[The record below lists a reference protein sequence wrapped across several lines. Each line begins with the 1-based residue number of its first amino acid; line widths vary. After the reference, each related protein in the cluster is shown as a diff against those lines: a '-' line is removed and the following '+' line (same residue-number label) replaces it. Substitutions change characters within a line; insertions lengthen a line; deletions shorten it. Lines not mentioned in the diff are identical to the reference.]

1 MSEDKLTR
9 ELWMNLE
16 AAYTKFHQ
24 EVAEFIHKAKYPIA
38 SLNRDLSGKISSAI
52 ITMPG
57 GGRIIFGFGEWEVRL
72 PAKDNPLNMDLLT
85 QWERQELD
93 NEIEYH
99 TKQLAMLKQRKSDID
114 NGINTKPLL
123 QSCNWSVKTKLVL
136 INFCIQND
144 VSYDTITIDEFVS
157 KFRRIDLIK
166 TRNCGRVTI
175 GEIVDVLEAVGY
187 KLE

>member
-57 GGRIIFGFGEWEVRL
+57 GGRIIFGFGEWKVML
-72 PAKDNPLNMDLLT
+72 PAEGNPINMDLLEE
-85 QWERQELD
+85 WESQEIIK
-93 NEIEYH
+93 EIEYH
-99 TKQLAMLKQRKSDID
+99 QRQLDSLLKRKKELDY
-114 NGINTKPLL
+114 
-123 QSCNWSVKTKLVL
+123 NW
-136 INFCIQND
+136 
-144 VSYDTITIDEFVS
+144 E
-157 KFRRIDLIK
+157 
-166 TRNCGRVTI
+166 
-175 GEIVDVLEAVGY
+175 
-187 KLE
+187 

>member
-38 SLNRDLSGKISSAI
+38 SLNRDLNGKISSAI

-72 PAKDNPLNMDLLT
+72 PAKDNPVNMDLLT

-123 QSCNWSVKTKLVL
+123 QSCNWSVKTKLVM
-136 INFCIQND
+136 INFCTQNNI
-144 VSYDTITIDEFVS
+144 SYDTITIEEFVS
-157 KFRRIDLIK
+157 KFKRTDLLK
-166 TRNCGRVTI
+166 EKGCGKVIIT
-175 GEIVDVLEAVGY
+175 EIEYKLEAFGY
-187 KLE
+187 KLK